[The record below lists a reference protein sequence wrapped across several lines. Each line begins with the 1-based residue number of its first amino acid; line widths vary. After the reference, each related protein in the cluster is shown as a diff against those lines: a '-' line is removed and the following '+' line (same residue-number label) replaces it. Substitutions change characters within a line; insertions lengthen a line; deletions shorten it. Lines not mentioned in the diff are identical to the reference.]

1 MEYADFYIL
10 QNHFFL
16 FVAYARSNQLSSQ
29 HLNFVL
35 SNQFLLVTCYFFSK
49 YLINLNIQVSIGAF
63 LGTAIA
69 LLLSFKLSQS
79 YDRWWEA
86 RKIWGSIVNDSRTL
100 VIQLKGFSKNKNPER
115 THTMAYRQIAWCYAL
130 SQGLRNEANSKNL
143 NNFISEQELNL
154 VGFAS
159 NTPFAIL
166 NNQSQDLCALHQ
178 ENFVNDFQQIQIDNT
193 LVRLC
198 CSMGQ
203 AERIKNTAF
212 PKTYRLTLHLFIYI
226 FLITLSFSLAEMP
239 NLMEI
244 PLMILISIPFFLIEK
259 IAFNI
264 QDPFENKP
272 TDIPMTSIS
281 RTIEIDIKQQLGV
294 EDIPEPITTDKFY
307 VL

>member
-1 MEYADFYIL
+1 MILEKRIPFAYWFNTIRWDILIVSLFSSVVYI
-10 QNHFFL
+10 
-16 FVAYARSNQLSSQ
+16 
-29 HLNFVL
+29 
-35 SNQFLLVTCYFFSK
+35 FSK
-49 YLINLNIQVSIGAF
+49 YLTDLNVPVSIGAF

-86 RKIWGSIVNDSRTL
+86 RKIWGSIVNDSRTF
-100 VIQLKGFSKNKNPER
+100 VIQLRSFSKNQNEELTNK
-115 THTMAYRQIAWCYAL
+115 MAYRQIAWCYAL
-130 SQGLRNEANSKNL
+130 TQNLRNDSGP
-143 NNFISEQELNL
+143 NNIHTFISEKEQKSIEHINNPALAL
-154 VGFAS
+154 
-159 NTPFAIL
+159 L
-166 NNQSQDLCALHQ
+166 NNQSQDLCLLHD
-178 ENFVNDFQQIQIDNT
+178 ESLINDFQQIQIDNT

-198 CSMGQ
+198 TSMGK

-226 FLITLSFSLAEMP
+226 FLITLSFSLTEMP
-239 NLMEI
+239 NLTEI
-244 PLMILISIPFFLIEK
+244 PFMILISIPFFLVEK

-294 EDIPEPITTDKFY
+294 QDIPDPITTNKFY
-307 VL
+307 IL

>member
-1 MEYADFYIL
+1 MIL
-10 QNHFFL
+10 EKRIPFTYWFKIIKWDILIVSL
-16 FVAYARSNQLSSQ
+16 FSIV
-29 HLNFVL
+29 V
-35 SNQFLLVTCYFFSK
+35 YFFSK
-49 YLINLNIQVSIGAF
+49 YLINLNIPVSIGAF

-100 VIQLKGFSKNKNPER
+100 VIQLKGFSKNKNTER

-130 SQGLRNEANSKNL
+130 SQGLRNETNSKNL

-198 CSMGQ
+198 DSMGR

-272 TDIPMTSIS
+272 TDIPMTSIT
-281 RTIEIDIKQQLGV
+281 RTIEIDIMQQLGV
-294 EDIPEPITTDKFY
+294 EEIPEPISTDKFY